1 MINMSKY
8 YELRNEEADRRLF
21 NMESDI
27 ETVALALI
35 LAVVVRTRTQS
46 LTATFLAEEI
56 ASDAGLTTDDVLCSK
71 AIASRWLDANFYAWG
86 GENNE

>member
-1 MINMSKY
+1 MDRLPRVRTGGETMINMSKH

-35 LAVVVRTRTQS
+35 LAVVV
-46 LTATFLAEEI
+46 
-56 ASDAGLTTDDVLCSK
+56 
-71 AIASRWLDANFYAWG
+71 
-86 GENNE
+86 